1 MTRPEACFAIQ
12 FTIPWLKGF
21 VPFKITSDFKHFSS
35 DLLFEGALMETSP
48 THHSNAQQKFN
59 LTHHWSGEGKAEGFP
74 RERLSMNVEFRK
86 KGRKSLETAS
96 NGISWSWKE
105 NDGTRNSM
113 EACTAPC
120 TVSADKH
127 LQLFAALERWKRK
140 LEDFSDITSRF
151 GCPEVKRH

>member
-1 MTRPEACFAIQ
+1 MTRPVACYAIQ
-12 FTIPWLKGF
+12 FTRRWLKGF
-21 VPFKITSDFKHFSS
+21 VPFKITSDFEHFSS

-74 RERLSMNVEFRK
+74 RERLSMNVEFAK

-105 NDGTRNSM
+105 NDGTWNSM